1 MSDTVPRPAMT
12 DPSTPARSADEP
24 PVPPPSGRRRR
35 PSRRQLRLAF
45 TALTVVTEALMLKR
59 RGYGL
64 GGDVVVRCRRGHL
77 YTTMWFPGASVTSVR
92 LGWWRIQ
99 YCPVGRHVSLVTPV
113 DTAGLDAVDRQAA
126 ADVHDLR
133 LP

>member
-1 MSDTVPRPAMT
+1 MTVMT
-12 DPSTPARSADEP
+12 E
-24 PVPPPSGRRRR
+24 V
-35 PSRRQLRLAF
+35 
-45 TALTVVTEALMLKR
+45 LMLKR

-64 GGDVVVRCRRGHL
+64 GGDVVVRCRRDHL

-126 ADVHDLR
+126 TDVHDLR

>member
-1 MSDTVPRPAMT
+1 MT
-12 DPSTPARSADEP
+12 DPTPPSRSAAADP
-24 PVPPPSGRRRR
+24 SVPAPTGRRRR

-45 TALTVVTEALMLKR
+45 TALTVVTEVLMLRR

-64 GGDVVVRCRRGHL
+64 GGDVVVGCRRGHL
-77 YTTMWFPGASVTSVR
+77 YTTLWFPGASVPSVR

-113 DTAGLDAVDRQAA
+113 DTADLDAVDRQAA
-126 ADVHDLR
+126 TDVHDLR

>member
-1 MSDTVPRPAMT
+1 MT
-12 DPSTPARSADEP
+12 DPSTLSRSAAGDP
-24 PVPPPSGRRRR
+24 SVPAPSVPAPSDRRRR

-45 TALTVVTEALMLKR
+45 TALTVVAEVLMLKS

-77 YTTMWFPGASVTSVR
+77 YTTMWIPGASVTSVR

-126 ADVHDLR
+126 TGVHDLR

>member
-1 MSDTVPRPAMT
+1 
-12 DPSTPARSADEP
+12 
-24 PVPPPSGRRRR
+24 
-35 PSRRQLRLAF
+35 
-45 TALTVVTEALMLKR
+45 MLKR

-64 GGDVVVRCRRGHL
+64 GGDVVVRCRRGHR
-77 YTTMWFPGASVTSVR
+77 YTTLWFPGASVTSVR
-92 LGWWRIQ
+92 LGTWRIQ

-113 DTAGLDAVDRQAA
+113 DAATLDAVDRQAA